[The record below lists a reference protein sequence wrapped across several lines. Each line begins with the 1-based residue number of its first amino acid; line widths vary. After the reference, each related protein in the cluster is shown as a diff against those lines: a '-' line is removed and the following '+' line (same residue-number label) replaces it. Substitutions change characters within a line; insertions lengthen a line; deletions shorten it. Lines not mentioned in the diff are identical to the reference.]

1 MPGGFNTAMG
11 EILKKYA
18 SVLDSDGDE
27 LNHHNAKVRETA
39 PSQNRGFVPYAD
51 SGGGKKKSGGFY
63 SDKPGEELR
72 GYSSSGNHGRKE
84 MEGEVYRQTKAADV
98 DAEKAFDKMAYHGAG
113 DEPKTR
119 KKSPYAQP

>member
-18 SVLDSDGDE
+18 NVLDSDSDE
-27 LNHHNAKVRETA
+27 PNHHNAKVRETA
-39 PSQNRGFVPYAD
+39 PLQNRGFIPYAD

-72 GYSSSGNHGRKE
+72 GYSSSGNHGRNE

-113 DEPKTR
+113 DEPKR
-119 KKSPYAQP
+119 KKSPYAQS

>member
-1 MPGGFNTAMG
+1 MG

-18 SVLDSDGDE
+18 SVLDSGDE
-27 LNHHNAKVRETA
+27 PSQHNENVRDTGT

-51 SGGGKKKSGGFY
+51 SGGKKKSGGFY

-98 DAEKAFDKMAYHGAG
+98 DAEKAFDKMAYHGGA